1 MKAAMKRWVGRVPD
15 LGDVIARFP
24 VAVGMMAI
32 FTIII
37 IFFDNFGSNEPLGRM
52 LAGLIIGA
60 YLAFCIT
67 IAREARGQSRLI
79 PVQVLAALICAVLAW
94 FSKELRI
101 NLPMAIGAV
110 LLILGNMVLWKK
122 SRDNLHI
129 WDFTHKIWTGAVFAT
144 LGSIIFTLGVFAIQA
159 ALKSLFGLRINDL
172 TEHLILPIGLGFLA
186 PLYWLST
193 APKTDESYQELHDN
207 PSFVSKA
214 VAFMGTWLLS
224 PLTLIYALILIAYG
238 FKIVLAGSL
247 PKGEIAQLTTPFLI
261 IGTLTWLLLEPPFI
275 KTKALANLFRKL
287 WFPLSLPV
295 AILLAISIAVRIGEY
310 GFTPERI
317 ALLMA
322 VIWSLGLG
330 AWFTFG
336 PKTKRDIRFVPGF
349 AAVLLV
355 MGAFGAELLSAQN
368 QKSRAISGM
377 KAAGIMTDM
386 GVIKRKEDI
395 DITDTLAAGKAKGSL
410 AYLARQD
417 EKALINRL
425 FNDAENVPEFGK
437 YNTAD
442 LYERLRL
449 TDIALD
455 TGRYQTRSINYEA
468 EDKVMDIAGYEKLY
482 GPFSYYARSATRKVE
497 LFSKDGFLISGEGH
511 DLSFAQNDMVKATF
525 NIQNFIETLA
535 ISDGKYRIKDDVI
548 AALDQD
554 EQKIVIRVTSIGNWK
569 DDAREGDEDNITFG
583 FYVLTKGL

>member
-1 MKAAMKRWVGRVPD
+1 MKTGLKRWGGRVPD

-24 VAVGMMAI
+24 VAVGIMAI

-52 LAGLIIGA
+52 LAGLIVGA
-60 YLAFCIT
+60 YLAFCIA
-67 IAREARGQSRLI
+67 IAREAQGQSRLI
-79 PVQVLAALICAVLAW
+79 PVQILAALICAVLAW

-129 WDFTHKIWTGAVFAT
+129 WDFTHKIWTGAVFA
-144 LGSIIFTLGVFAIQA
+144 IQA

-207 PSFVSKA
+207 PGFVSKA

-275 KTKALANLFRKL
+275 KAKALANLFRKL
-287 WFPLSLPV
+287 WFPLSIPA

-336 PKTKRDIRFVPGF
+336 PKAKRDIRFVPAF

-355 MGAFGAELLSAQN
+355 IGAFGAELLSAHN

-395 DITDTLAAGKAKGSL
+395 NIMDTLAAGKAKGSL

-417 EKALINRL
+417 EKALMNRL

-455 TGRYQTRSINYEA
+455 TSRYQTRSINYEA
-468 EDKVMDIAGYEKLY
+468 ENKIMDIAGYEKLY
-482 GPFSYYARSATRKVE
+482 GPFSYYARSATRKVI

-511 DLSFAQNDMVKATF
+511 DLSFVQNDMVKATF
-525 NIQNFIETLA
+525 NIQDFIENLA
-535 ISDGKYRIKDDVI
+535 VSDGTYRIKDEVI

-554 EQKIVIRVTSIGNWK
+554 GQKIVIRVTSIGNWK
-569 DDAREGDEDNITFG
+569 DDANGSDEDNITFG
-583 FYVLTKGL
+583 FYILTKGL